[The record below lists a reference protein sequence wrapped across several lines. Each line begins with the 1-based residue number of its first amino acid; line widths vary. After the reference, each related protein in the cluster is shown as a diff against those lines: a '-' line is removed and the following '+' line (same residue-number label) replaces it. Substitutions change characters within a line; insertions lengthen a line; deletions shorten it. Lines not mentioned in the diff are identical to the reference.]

1 MSTGAVARKNAAAY
15 TDAVARTVAAV
26 VDADAVART
35 DAAARTISVDALRG

>member
-15 TDAVARTVAAV
+15 TDAAAHLG
-26 VDADAVART
+26 